1 MSKTL
6 RVVIGLAI
14 WIAAGGLCWWSMAGR
29 GSQSIV
35 QPHLRPQLWS
45 YAAGRRRVA
54 ELQFERPLDVRL
66 RDPVFVVAGP
76 ESIQQVGEVASI
88 SFSNSRLTGQVVL
101 YSCAPTIDSG
111 ARLKYHQT
119 PYSVEWVL
127 RTVLPEEKRRQIAAE
142 LSGAFE
148 LHREEVVRV
157 LRPVVEDALR
167 EAFLVVEQDL
177 PPAFERR
184 RDELEQLGGKYQRE
198 IVEKEL
204 VPLVRKEIWPIVRR
218 HAEPTVNEVGREI
231 WQRAS
236 LWRFGW
242 RYAYD
247 KTPLP
252 RKDLAKQEWSRFL
265 QEEVMPVLEDH
276 TDEFIDVQQQIFAD
290 VARDPEVREVVR
302 SSLGKIAGDP
312 ETQRIAWEVVQEVI
326 VSNPRL
332 KEVFDKHWRS
342 DKAQRAVRAAATPL
356 EPTVHR
362 IGELLLGTPDGGITP
377 EFARVMRNQ
386 ILLKDRRWLVLER
399 GSSTST
405 TSDSSELILRVSPGP
420 PDALNPFVRESDPIL
435 SRRRKHGRQ
444 GE

>member
-1 MSKTL
+1 M
-6 RVVIGLAI
+6 
-14 WIAAGGLCWWSMAGR
+14 
-29 GSQSIV
+29 
-35 QPHLRPQLWS
+35 
-45 YAAGRRRVA
+45 
-54 ELQFERPLDVRL
+54 
-66 RDPVFVVAGP
+66 
-76 ESIQQVGEVASI
+76 
-88 SFSNSRLTGQVVL
+88 
-101 YSCAPTIDSG
+101 
-111 ARLKYHQT
+111 
-119 PYSVEWVL
+119 EWVL
-127 RTVLPEEKRRQIAAE
+127 RTVLPAEKRRQIATE

-177 PPAFERR
+177 PPALERR

-204 VPLVRKEIWPIVRR
+204 VPLVRQEIWPIVRR

-247 KTPLP
+247 KSPLP
-252 RKDLAKQEWSRFL
+252 RKNLAQQEWTRFL
-265 QEEVMPVLEDH
+265 EEEVVPVFEGH
-276 TDEFIDVQQQIFAD
+276 TEEFIDVQQRIFAD

-312 ETQRIAWEVVQEVI
+312 EAQRIAWEVVQEVI
-326 VSNPRL
+326 VYNPRL

-342 DKAQRAVRAAATPL
+342 EKARRAVRVAATPL

-377 EFARVMRNQ
+377 EFARVLRNQ
-386 ILLKDRRWLVLER
+386 ILAKDRRWLVLET
-399 GSSTST
+399 GSSTT
-405 TSDSSELILRVSPGP
+405 TATDSSELILRVSPGS
-420 PDALNPFVRESDPIL
+420 PDALNPFVRESDPVL
-435 SRRRKHGRQ
+435 SKRRKHG
-444 GE
+444 E

>member
-1 MSKTL
+1 L
-6 RVVIGLAI
+6 G
-14 WIAAGGLCWWSMAGR
+14 
-29 GSQSIV
+29 
-35 QPHLRPQLWS
+35 PQLWD
-45 YAAGRRRVA
+45 YATGRRRVA
-54 ELQFERPLDVRL
+54 ELESEELLDVRL
-66 RDPVFVVAGP
+66 RDPVFVVEGP
-76 ESIQQVGEVASI
+76 ESIRQVGEVASI
-88 SFSNSRLTGQVVL
+88 SYSNFQLTGQVVL
-101 YSCAPTIDSG
+101 YSCAPTVDSG
-111 ARLKYHQT
+111 ARLTYHQT
-119 PYSVEWVL
+119 PYSMEWVL
-127 RTVLPEEKRRQIAAE
+127 RTVLPAEKRRQIATE

-177 PPAFERR
+177 PPALERR

-204 VPLVRKEIWPIVRR
+204 VPLVRQEIWPIVRR

-247 KTPLP
+247 KSPLP
-252 RKDLAKQEWSRFL
+252 RKNLAQQEWTRFL
-265 QEEVMPVLEDH
+265 EEEVVPVFEGH
-276 TDEFIDVQQQIFAD
+276 TEEFIDVQQRIFAD

-312 ETQRIAWEVVQEVI
+312 EAQRIAWEVVQEVI
-326 VSNPRL
+326 VYNPRL

-342 DKAQRAVRAAATPL
+342 EKARRAVRVAATPL

-377 EFARVMRNQ
+377 EFARVLRNQ
-386 ILLKDRRWLVLER
+386 ILAKDRRWLVLET
-399 GSSTST
+399 GSSTT
-405 TSDSSELILRVSPGP
+405 TATDSSELILRVSPGS
-420 PDALNPFVRESDPIL
+420 PDALNPFVRESDPVL
-435 SRRRKHGRQ
+435 SKRRKHG
-444 GE
+444 E